1 MEKEDKK
8 AAVQPTFYRYT
19 YQRRFGPHDRARD
32 SRGTMRRLL
41 PFYAAWWRQIAV
53 VIVITLFS
61 TGFSLAIPYLSGQA
75 VDQFDLMTGAVDRG
89 KLTQLLLL
97 LLLCVVLQAL
107 CNFGRRGLME
117 TVSQR
122 MVEKLRQD
130 CFAKLTRLPL
140 SYFGKHSHGDIMSRL
155 SSDADNVSA
164 MVAETITRLCHS
176 LLMIVGS
183 LVLMLKLNARLTLI
197 FLVTVPIILL
207 STRAISQQ
215 SRKYYRQQA
224 SQLGRVSAIVQ
235 EHIRNS
241 RTVKLFDYRSTVME
255 QFYTANQTLR
265 ATAIRAQIWSGFLT
279 PVVSMINNL
288 GFALLACLGGLMSC
302 RGEVEIWVVI
312 SLLGY
317 SKQLGSPLNS
327 IAALFSLIQ
336 QALAGAERL
345 FEVMDEA
352 EQDAG
357 SGAVAAG
364 AESVRGCV
372 TFDDVSFAYEP
383 GKPVLEHVSFTAQA
397 GETIAF
403 VGETGAGKTTL
414 VNLLTRFYDPDAG
427 SIRLDGVPL
436 SDYPRRQLNR
446 CFSVVLQDSVFFTGT
461 VLDNLR
467 YGRPEATEDE
477 VVEAAKLAC
486 VHDFILRL
494 PQGYHTVMSGSAGE
508 FSHGQRQLLAMARA
522 LLCRA
527 QILILDEATSNVD
540 TITEKRIQQA
550 TLQLMQGHTCFLIAH
565 RLSTIRN
572 ADRIY
577 VIGGGGILESG
588 THEELLARQGIYWN
602 MLNSRE

>member
-19 YQRRFGPHDRARD
+19 YQRRFGPHDRAKD
-32 SRGTMRRLL
+32 SRGTMCRLL

-53 VIVITLFS
+53 VILITLFS
-61 TGFSLAIPYLSGQA
+61 TGFSLAIPYLLGQA
-75 VDQFDLMTGAVDRG
+75 VDQFDLMTGAIHQQR
-89 KLTQLLLL
+89 LMQLALLLL
-97 LLLCVVLQAL
+97 GCVILQAL

-117 TVSQR
+117 TISQR
-122 MVEKLRQD
+122 MVEALRRD
-130 CFAKLTRLPL
+130 CFSKLTRLPL

-164 MVAETITRLCHS
+164 MVAETVTRLCHS
-176 LLMIVGS
+176 LLMVVGS
-183 LVLMLKLNARLTLI
+183 LVMMLTLNVRLTLI
-197 FLVTVPIILL
+197 FLVTVPVILL

-224 SQLGRVSAIVQ
+224 AELGRANAIVQ
-235 EHIRNS
+235 EYIRSS
-241 RTVKLFDYRSTVME
+241 RTVKLFDYRDTVIE
-255 QFYTANQTLR
+255 QFHTANQALCSTS
-265 ATAIRAQIWSGFLT
+265 IKAQIWSGFLT

-288 GFALLACLGGLMSC
+288 GFALLACLGGVMSY
-302 RGEVEIWVVI
+302 RGSVEVWVVI

-327 IAALFSLIQ
+327 IAALFSLVQ

-345 FEVMDEA
+345 FEVMDEE
-352 EQDAG
+352 EQDTG
-357 SGAVAAG
+357 SSSAQL
-364 AESVRGCV
+364 AESVKGQV
-372 TFDDVSFAYEP
+372 VFDDVSFAYEP
-383 GKPVLEHVSFTAQA
+383 GRPILDHISFTAQA
-397 GETIAF
+397 GETVAF

-414 VNLLTRFYDPDAG
+414 VNLLTRFYDPDEG

-436 SDYPRRQLNR
+436 NKYPRRQLNR

-467 YGRPEATEDE
+467 YGRPEATEEE

-494 PQGYHTVMSGSAGE
+494 PNGYHTEMTGSAGE

-522 LLCRA
+522 LLCQA

-565 RLSTIRN
+565 RLSTVRK

-577 VIGGGGILESG
+577 VIGSGRILESG
-588 THEELLARQGIYWN
+588 THEELLSRRGAYWS
-602 MLNSRE
+602 MLNNRE